1 MDTEKPNRKRKI
13 SRKADTRAANRLR
26 VVNLQ
31 QHIGSVV
38 HSSSPLSS
46 SSTVESENEHDGE
59 FGCDRYN
66 DELENI
72 INQPESDKESSI
84 TETQESSSCG
94 SDAEHVSNSS
104 EPIDALEVVDIED
117 LCALRDDNEERN
129 AYILCELKKWAIR
142 GVSCKK
148 IDALLRVL
156 QIVFPTLPRTYRT
169 LLKTPRS
176 TNLVNMGNGKFWYKG
191 IGCSVVPRLSEK
203 YLSNRESIQFDINI
217 DGLELYPSSRD
228 AFWPILGCL
237 VDEKEPFIIAVYYGE
252 GKPPLEPFLR
262 QFVDE
267 LSNLMIN
274 GIMFQGTTYRV
285 QVRNFVLDAPARAF
299 IKCIKG
305 HTSRKACEKC
315 QNVSQVN
322 SVPAPA
328 VNIREQ
334 LAALKAQVSHPIKA
348 SKGNGINSNT
358 KRKVLTAKKLIKAV
372 NKKVSLEKSQSEDI
386 LRNCGKSPAD
396 TENANAT
403 DFSNADLHASKNL
416 CQSPLNTNDMTSD
429 SEMLPATQTST
440 ESKISSSLHELG
452 GERDQSEVFQSNNEL
467 SDSND
472 MQNLTKHRSAQQDL
486 ANRDN
491 SVKRNTVKSF
501 LRGSGDFSRKKRK
514 GNDDKSTDRDVLD
527 NIVKI
532 QEEERIKLDNLEL
545 KLDRIIKKLFP
556 EEIKLKRPH
565 GIPAFSLR
573 TEEEWEKLEE
583 ILADDDAFTYV
594 VDVFAAKMKNK
605 DSEVAALQ
613 SVLPKVITN
622 SLFRS
627 ISWGGTQKT
636 KIAFNKSKTYEAI
649 QAAILQKFGK
659 TVDLKK
665 PEDYV
670 KRWFST
676 SAQRV
681 V

>member
-31 QHIGSVV
+31 QHIRSVV

-84 TETQESSSCG
+84 TETQESSSCS

-148 IDALLRVL
+148 IDALLQVL

-315 QNVSQVN
+315 HVTGVRYKNREVFLDHDACLRNDEEFRSKVDAGHHIPDITSPLEEIGIGMVSQFRLDEMHLLYSGVFQWWLEF
-322 SVPAPA
+322 V
-328 VNIREQ
+328 
-334 LAALKAQVSHPIKA
+334 L
-348 SKGNGINSNT
+348 G
-358 KRKVLTAKKLIKAV
+358 KRGP
-372 NKKVSLEKSQSEDI
+372 N
-386 LRNCGKSPAD
+386 RG
-396 TENANAT
+396 
-403 DFSNADLHASKNL
+403 
-416 CQSPLNTNDMTSD
+416 
-429 SEMLPATQTST
+429 
-440 ESKISSSLHELG
+440 KISP
-452 GERDQSEVFQSNNEL
+452 RDRAAVSAAIDEIKPDIPVEFLYVVFYLKGTLFTKFHLNL
-467 SDSND
+467 SMD
-472 MQNLTKHRSAQQDL
+472 
-486 ANRDN
+486 
-491 SVKRNTVKSF
+491 VFGSF
-501 LRGSGDFSRKKRK
+501 A
-514 GNDDKSTDRDVLD
+514 
-527 NIVKI
+527 
-532 QEEERIKLDNLEL
+532 KLDNLEL

-565 GIPAFSLR
+565 GIPAFPLR

-583 ILADDDAFTYV
+583 IIADDDAFTYV
-594 VDVFAAKMKNK
+594 VDVFTAKMKNK

-622 SLFRS
+622 SLSRF